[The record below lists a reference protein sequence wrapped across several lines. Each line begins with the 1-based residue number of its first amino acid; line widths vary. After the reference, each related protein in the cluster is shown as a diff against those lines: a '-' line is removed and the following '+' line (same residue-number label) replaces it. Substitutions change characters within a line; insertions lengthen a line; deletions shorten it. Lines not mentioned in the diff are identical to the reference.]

1 MKYTKDNPPLQCFM
15 RQSTWYKS
23 VGTVPVRGVLIHS
36 TGANNPYISRYVQP
50 DDNAPDRGELLAL
63 IGVNKNGNDWNHTSR
78 QAGVHAFVGKLA
90 SGKISS
96 VQTGEWN
103 KKAWGCGAGKK
114 GSCNNGWIQFE
125 ICEDG
130 LTDKAY
136 FNAVYREAVELTAY
150 LCALYGLDPLGT
162 VDYQDVKAP
171 VVLCHQ
177 DSYRIGLGA
186 NHGDVLHWF
195 PKMGKS
201 MDDFRAD
208 VARTMEG
215 DDDMTQ
221 DKFNEMFDAAMRQY
235 RQELRDND
243 SGDWSEAARK
253 FVVERGIFAGG
264 DPGPDGQPNYMWE
277 DLLTR
282 EQVAQLLYAFA
293 QKFGLA

>member
-1 MKYTKDNPPLQCFM
+1 MKYSRENPPLQCFM

-36 TGANNPYISRYVQP
+36 TGANNPYVSRYVQP
-50 DDNAPDRGELLAL
+50 DDNAPDRAELLSL

-103 KKAWGCGAGKK
+103 KKAWGCGPGKK

-136 FNAVYREAVELTAY
+136 FNAIYREAVELTAY
-150 LCALYGLDPLGT
+150 LCTIHKLEPLGT
-162 VDYQDVKAP
+162 VDYQGVKAP

-201 MDDFRAD
+201 MDDFRVD

-221 DKFNEMFDAAMRQY
+221 DKFNEMFGEAMRQY

-243 SGDWSEAARK
+243 SGDWSEAARR
-253 FVVERGIFAGG
+253 FVIDQGIFSGG
-264 DPGPDGQPNYMWE
+264 APGPDGQPNYMWE

-282 EQVAQLLYAFA
+282 EQAAQLLYAFA